1 MTPFASWMDQIV
13 LMTRK
18 RLLKADRRASI
29 LDAASKV
36 FAEHGREG
44 AKTQRIAAEAGVS
57 EALIFRH
64 FPSKDALY
72 CAVLRKLIRDQ
83 DASFRSIGVM
93 TPDARGLVWMMRAYM
108 TNCVR
113 GLAQPSSDSIR
124 VLYASLAGDGHYAR
138 LTYRRAIRLS
148 LAPLKA
154 ALEGA
159 RAAGELEGAPIDVA
173 NVVALIEHVGSNV
186 CVARVGERPTVQ
198 YSGDDTELVQQLV
211 MFCGRGIGL
220 REEAIRKYLAEPP
233 APLAVSAKV
242 KRSARS
248 RRVSA

>member
-1 MTPFASWMDQIV
+1 
-13 LMTRK
+13 MTRK

-29 LDAASKV
+29 LEAASKV

-44 AKTQRIAAEAGVS
+44 AKTQKIAAEAKVS

-83 DASFRSIGVM
+83 DASFKAIGILS
-93 TPDARGLVWMMRAYM
+93 PDARGLVGMLRAYF

-113 GLAQPSSDSIR
+113 GQAQPNSDSIR

-138 LTYRRAIRLS
+138 LTYRRAFRLS
-148 LAPLKA
+148 LKPLKA
-154 ALEGA
+154 ALDGA
-159 RAAGELEGAPIDVA
+159 RMAGDIEGEPIDPS

-186 CVARVGERPTVQ
+186 CVARVGEQPAVKYAGT
-198 YSGDDTELVQQLV
+198 DAELVDQLV
-211 MFCGRGIGL
+211 LFCGRGIGL
-220 REEAIRKYLAEPP
+220 KEPVIRELLAEPQVVSQASS
-233 APLAVSAKV
+233 APPRVKRRAGTRRAVS
-242 KRSARS
+242 
-248 RRVSA
+248 